1 MEFDIAKLKKFVAQL
16 SRFPKLRVVFGLPG
30 KPAADIFLTCRYCS
44 LEYCGTN
51 MPCALVFS
59 NTKHKAKG
67 FTNFTNSSVCLNI
80 SLLDMGENEL
90 EFSRDGE
97 WYVLSWAQ
105 NHIYIK
111 ECDAA

>member
-1 MEFDIAKLKKFVAQL
+1 MEKLKQFVGQL
-16 SRFPKLRVVFGLPG
+16 SHFRKLRIVFGLPG
-30 KPAADIFLTCRYCS
+30 KPAADVFLTCRYCS

-51 MPCALVFS
+51 TPCALVFS
-59 NTKHKAKG
+59 NTKHKKG
-67 FTNFTNSSVCLNI
+67 FTNFTGSNVCLNI
-80 SLLDMGENEL
+80 SLLEMKENEL
-90 EFSRDGE
+90 QLSRDGE